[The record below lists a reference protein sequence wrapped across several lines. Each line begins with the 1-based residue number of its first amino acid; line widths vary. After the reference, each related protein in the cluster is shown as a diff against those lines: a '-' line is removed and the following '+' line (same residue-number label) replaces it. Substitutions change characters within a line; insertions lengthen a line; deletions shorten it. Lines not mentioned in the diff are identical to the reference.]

1 MGVNIDNNLDED
13 GTNCFFCQELDTY
26 NTRRLGG
33 WDKTSF
39 DMAGYSTKYFGS
51 YDANHI
57 SPVSTHPFQR
67 TFGPLADPNGGS
79 PFDGGGET
87 GFSAFTQNNNGTS
100 KSPIPTAP
108 PTYLKFPLPGA
119 PVPGVCTGGPTP
131 GGPCQAN
138 ADCGTGGTCTK
149 EDAFLTTYGPVRNFD
164 ASLVGFEGSVVA
176 EDLGGFSAPENAQF
190 YIPGPAGNRWAI
202 AFGFYGIESGTAYPD
217 YGWGLDD
224 LVFEWDEIHP
234 ADEASLGHAAA
245 CTRFNSPGN
254 PAGGQCATI
263 TADRTNLYECEE
275 AMEITVDDP
284 KLAAN
289 PPASVQVMV
298 VTDSDSVTFSTNRFT
313 VLEPNAKRYTLPAVQ
328 GVHQSV
334 DGRDV
339 HHLLRRSGL
348 RRRPGRSGE
357 RELVRQSGRRRRAGG
372 DGQVPLDLRP
382 GPGGRRR

>member
-1 MGVNIDNNLDED
+1 TSI
-13 GTNCFFCQELDTY
+13 FFFSSRRRH
-26 NTRRLGG
+26 TR
-33 WDKTSF
+33 
-39 DMAGYSTKYFGS
+39 
-51 YDANHI
+51 
-57 SPVSTHPFQR
+57 
-67 TFGPLADPNGGS
+67 
-79 PFDGGGET
+79 
-87 GFSAFTQNNNGTS
+87 S
-100 KSPIPTAP
+100 KRDWSSD
-108 PTYLKFPLPGA
+108 
-119 PVPGVCTGGPTP
+119 VCSS
-131 GGPCQAN
+131 
-138 ADCGTGGTCTK
+138 D
-149 EDAFLTTYGPVRNFD
+149 L
-164 ASLVGFEGSVVA
+164 VA
-176 EDLGGFSAPENAQF
+176 EDLGGFSAPENSQF

-284 KLAAN
+284 KLAGS

-328 GVHQSV
+328 GSP
-334 DGRDV
+334 GLFRGTIAF
-339 HHLLRRSGL
+339 SGTANT
-348 RRRPGRSGE
+348 PS
-357 RELVRQSGRRRRAGG
+357 
-372 DGQVPLDLRP
+372 
-382 GPGGRRR
+382 